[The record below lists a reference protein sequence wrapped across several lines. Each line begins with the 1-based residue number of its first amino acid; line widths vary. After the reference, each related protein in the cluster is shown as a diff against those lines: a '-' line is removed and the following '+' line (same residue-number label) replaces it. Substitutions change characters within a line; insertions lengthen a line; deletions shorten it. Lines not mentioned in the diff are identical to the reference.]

1 MFRSR
6 SNFPIDKLLKG
17 AVAGFIGTGP
27 MTASMIIGWRLLPAQ
42 EKYPLPPRQI
52 TGEVAER
59 LGIEDRMNENEL
71 SAISLGSHF
80 VYRALSGAL
89 YGLLNGTIRLQPSLK
104 GILAGLAVWT
114 GSYLGWIPAVG
125 ILPPATRHPWRRNL
139 LMIIAHI
146 AWGATMGMVF
156 KKLNSKKKYLKL

>member
-6 SNFPIDKLLKG
+6 SDFPFDKLLKG

-27 MTASMIIGWRLLPAQ
+27 MTASMIIGWRLLPVQ

-59 LGIEDRMNENEL
+59 LGIEDRMSEL
-71 SAISLGSHF
+71 ELATATLISHF
-80 VYRALSGAL
+80 GYGAL
-89 YGLLNGTIRLQPSLK
+89 TGSVYALLDEVIPTQPSVK
-104 GILAGLAVWT
+104 GILAGLAVWM

>member
-59 LGIEDRMNENEL
+59 LGIDDRMSEDEL
-71 SAISLGSHF
+71 TATALISHF
-80 VYRALSGAL
+80 GYGALSGSV
-89 YGLLNGTIRLQPSLK
+89 YGLLNENIRLQPSIK
-104 GILAGLAVWT
+104 GTLAGLAVWV
-114 GSYLGWIPAVG
+114 GSYLGWLPAMD
-125 ILPPATRHPWRRNL
+125 ILSPATRHPWRRNL
-139 LMIIAHI
+139 LMIFAHI
-146 AWGATMGMVF
+146 AWGVTMGMVV
-156 KKLNSKKKYLKL
+156 KKLNSEKQY